1 MDDAAI
7 RVVLVALVAIA
18 AIGIGRSADRWQRP
32 HHPPVRLSDLD
43 LPPGVIA
50 FTSTQCDNCKRVM
63 AKLRSTT
70 APVREVTHELEP
82 QIFAEA
88 GVEAVPLIVV
98 TDADGTVVRQLAGTP
113 SAQAIRRAVSKAG
126 WGI

>member
-1 MDDAAI
+1 MDEVALRI
-7 RVVLVALVAIA
+7 VLVALVAVGA
-18 AIGIGRSADRWQRP
+18 VAIGWGANRWQRP
-32 HHPPVRLSDLD
+32 THAPVQLAGLD

-63 AKLRSTT
+63 ARLGAVE

-82 QIFAEA
+82 QLFAA
-88 GVEAVPLIVV
+88 AAVGAVPLVVV

-113 SAQAIRRAVSKAG
+113 TVGAIRRAVKKAG
-126 WGI
+126 W